1 MNKYDLNKA
10 KNHVKTDIMV
20 TNIIKYME
28 INKLTFKKMSFEMK
42 IPESTLKSA
51 VAVNHSAISTLEKIC
66 DFYKITLPNF
76 DTFNYGAYCGREQA
90 IIDLTNY
97 LNTTLYHLSRNHTPK
112 EEFEK
117 YYALIAYEFLF
128 NNRVYVP
135 SSIRRKSKFIDV
147 DKRIRN
153 ANQNIENAIKNVL
166 KEKGLLLN
174 NKTYQSHTNAPIKK
188 YDVSYIIPN
197 TSFIIQQSDIN
208 NTVFLGNNL
217 QRIRTNENNNLT
229 LSQFG
234 NIFNLDKSTIKNI
247 EAGREKLKYDYV
259 KWIYA
264 LFDNINIDT
273 LITNEQ
279 ASLNL
284 NYDFAYDSITKSIP
298 KLSSFKTRDASGKLR
313 TAIQFL
319 SPEPSFIQDYERLE
333 AFLGIISTGFKINE
347 DFLFES
353 FNYPDV
359 KLNTKDIE
367 WLNTEIKKAVKTEYK
382 DALTRKY
389 TKICFKEFY
398 HYDEDKNQI
407 TLTDEKLMSII
418 EKLQEPKRP

>member
-1 MNKYDLNKA
+1 MNKFDLISA
-10 KNHVKTDIMV
+10 KNHVKTNIMV

-28 INKLTFKKMSFEMK
+28 NNKITFKKMSFDMK

-51 VAVNHSAISTLEKIC
+51 VAKNYSAISTLENIC
-66 DFYKITLPNF
+66 KFYKITLPDF
-76 DTFNYGAYCGREQA
+76 DNFNYGAYCGKEQA

-97 LNTTLYHLSRNHTPK
+97 LNTTLYHLSQNHISQ

-117 YYALIAYEFLF
+117 YFILIAYEFLF
-128 NNRVYVP
+128 NNRVYIP
-135 SSIRRKSKFIDV
+135 SSIRRKSKFTDID
-147 DKRIRN
+147 KKLIKANNNIRN
-153 ANQNIENAIKNVL
+153 IIANVL
-166 KEKGLLLN
+166 NQKGLKLN
-174 NKTYQSHTNAPIKK
+174 SDTYQSRANAPLNK
-188 YDVSYIIPN
+188 YDVSYNVPLC
-197 TSFIIQQSDIN
+197 SYEPQESDIN
-208 NTVFLGNNL
+208 NSPDMIGESLHNIKIKSG
-217 QRIRTNENNNLT
+217 LT
-229 LSQFG
+229 LDQFG
-234 NIFNLDKSTIKNI
+234 NIFSLDGSTIKNI
-247 EAGREKLKYDYV
+247 EAGRYILKYNYV

-264 LFDNINIDT
+264 LFDNVEIND
-273 LITNEQ
+273 LITKEQ
-279 ASLNL
+279 ASLNI
-284 NYDFAYDSITKSIP
+284 NYDFAYDSITKNIP

-333 AFLGIISTGFKINE
+333 VFLAIISTGFKINKE
-347 DFLFES
+347 FLFEA

-367 WLNTEIKKAVKTEYK
+367 WINTEIKKAVKTEYK

-398 HYDEDKNQI
+398 HYDEDKSQI
-407 TLTDEKLMSII
+407 TLTDDKLMSII

>member
-1 MNKYDLNKA
+1 MNKFALISA
-10 KNHVKTDIMV
+10 KNHVKTNIMV
-20 TNIIKYME
+20 TNIIKYMQN
-28 INKLTFKKMSFEMK
+28 NKITFKKMSLDKK

-51 VAVNHSAISTLEKIC
+51 VAKNYSAISTLENIC
-66 DFYKITLPNF
+66 KSYKIALPDF
-76 DTFNYGAYCGREQA
+76 DNFNYGAYCGKEQA

-97 LNTTLYHLSRNHTPK
+97 LNTTLYHLSQNHISQ

-117 YYALIAYEFLF
+117 YFILIAYEFLF
-128 NNRVYVP
+128 NNRVYIP
-135 SSIRRKSKFIDV
+135 SSIRRKSKFNDID
-147 DKRIRN
+147 KKLIKANNNIRN
-153 ANQNIENAIKNVL
+153 IIENVL
-166 KEKGLLLN
+166 NQKGLKLN
-174 NKTYQSHTNAPIKK
+174 GDTYQSRVNAPIKK
-188 YDVSYIIPN
+188 YDVSYNVPLCPYEP
-197 TSFIIQQSDIN
+197 QESDIN
-208 NTVFLGNNL
+208 NTPDMIGNSL
-217 QRIRTNENNNLT
+217 HSIKKESGLT
-229 LSQFG
+229 LDQFG
-234 NIFNLDKSTIKNI
+234 NIFSLDGSTIKNI

-264 LFDNINIDT
+264 LFDNVNIDT

-279 ASLNL
+279 ASLNK
-284 NYDFAYDSITKSIP
+284 NYDVAYNSITKNLS

-313 TAIQFL
+313 TLIQFL

-333 AFLGIISTGFKINE
+333 AFLAIISTGFKINK
-347 DFLFES
+347 DFLLES

-398 HYDEDKNQI
+398 HYDEDKSQI
-407 TLTDEKLMSII
+407 ILTDEKLMNII

>member
-1 MNKYDLNKA
+1 MNKFGLISA
-10 KNHVKTDIMV
+10 KNHVKTNIMV
-20 TNIIKYME
+20 TNIIKYMG
-28 INKLTFKKMSFEMK
+28 INKITFKKMSFDMK

-51 VAVNHSAISTLEKIC
+51 VAKNYSAISTLENIC
-66 DFYKITLPNF
+66 NFYKIALPDF
-76 DTFNYGAYCGREQA
+76 DNFNYGAYCGKEQA

-97 LNTTLYHLSRNHTPK
+97 LNTTLYHLSQNHISK

-117 YYALIAYEFLF
+117 YFILIAYEFLF
-128 NNRVYVP
+128 NNRVYIP
-135 SSIRRKSKFIDV
+135 SSIRRKSKFIDLN
-147 DKRIRN
+147 KKLINANNNIRN
-153 ANQNIENAIKNVL
+153 IIEIVLNQ
-166 KEKGLLLN
+166 KGLKLN
-174 NKTYQSHTNAPIKK
+174 SDTYQSRVNAPIKK
-188 YDVSYIIPN
+188 YDVSYNVHLCPYE
-197 TSFIIQQSDIN
+197 SQESDID
-208 NTVFLGNNL
+208 NTPKMIGNSLHN
-217 QRIRTNENNNLT
+217 IKIKSGLT
-229 LSQFG
+229 LDQFG
-234 NIFNLDKSTIKNI
+234 NIFSLDGSTIKNI

-264 LFDNINIDT
+264 LFNGVNINE
-273 LITNEQ
+273 LITSEQ

-284 NYDFAYDSITKSIP
+284 NYDLAYDNVTKSIP
-298 KLSSFKTRDASGKLR
+298 DLSAFKTRDSSGKLR

-333 AFLGIISTGFKINE
+333 VLLAITSTGFKINE

-367 WLNTEIKKAVKTEYK
+367 WLNTEIKKAVKNEYK

-398 HYDEDKNQI
+398 HYDEDKSQI